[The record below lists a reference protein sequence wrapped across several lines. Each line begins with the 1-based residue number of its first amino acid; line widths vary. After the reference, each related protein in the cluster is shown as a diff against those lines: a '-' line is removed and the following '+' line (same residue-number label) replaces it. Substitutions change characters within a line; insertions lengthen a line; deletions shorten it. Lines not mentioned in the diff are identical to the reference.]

1 MTSTVRLPRR
11 FAVLYGITGLW
22 GVLGGGALL
31 LAARQPLF
39 GAILIA
45 GGVVFAIIL
54 IDGRL
59 IRERAYA
66 TPDLISLGLP
76 VLGILAL
83 GGIALFTYPGA
94 VGVVVYIIGFLLL
107 SGLCLLEAL
116 SATRRTKG

>member
-1 MTSTVRLPRR
+1 MSSAVRLPRR
-11 FAVLYGITGLW
+11 FAVLYGIMGLW

-31 LAARQPLF
+31 LAARQPLL

-54 IDGRL
+54 VDGRL

-66 TPDLISLGLP
+66 AADLISLGLP

-83 GGIALFTYPGA
+83 AGIALFTYPGA
-94 VGVVVYIIGFLLL
+94 GAVAVYIIGFLLL
-107 SGLCLLEAL
+107 AGLCLFEAL
-116 SATRRTKG
+116 RATRRNKV